1 MKIVRI
7 VLIALAVIVMG
18 YLCVMSIVTPENF
31 KKEQAQREAVIEKR
45 LKDIATYEIAYKENF
60 GKFATADELV
70 EFLTNGKIF
79 YINAE
84 GDYTDEMREK
94 GITEKQ
100 AAAQGL
106 IKRDTTYM
114 SARDSLLKNGEDPR
128 ELIMVPGFPDHRSE
142 IETATIQQEV
152 GNDTINMSVFQAQ
165 VPMEVYL
172 AGMDKHIL
180 STKISDAKARNNG
193 AGYPGLRIGSLKEVK
208 TTGNWE

>member
-1 MKIVRI
+1 
-7 VLIALAVIVMG
+7 MG

-31 KKEQAQREAVIEKR
+31 KKVQAQKEAVIEKR
-45 LKDIATYEIAYKENF
+45 LKDIATYEIAYREAN

-79 YINAE
+79 YVKAE
-84 GDYTDEMREK
+84 GDYTDAMREQ
-94 GITEKQ
+94 GLTEKQ

-128 ELIMVPGFPDHRSE
+128 ELIMVPGCPGQRIE
-142 IETATIQQEV
+142 IETAMVQQEV
-152 GNDTINMSVFQAQ
+152 GNDTINVSVFQAQ
-165 VPMEVYL
+165 VPMTVYL

-180 STKISDAKARNNG
+180 ENKISDAKARNNG
-193 AGYPGLRIGSLKEVK
+193 AGYPGLRIGSLEEVK

>member
-1 MKIVRI
+1 
-7 VLIALAVIVMG
+7 
-18 YLCVMSIVTPENF
+18 MSIVTPENF
-31 KKEQAQREAVIEKR
+31 KKVQAQKEAVIEKR
-45 LKDIATYEIAYKENF
+45 LKDIATYEIAYREAN

-79 YINAE
+79 YVKAE
-84 GDYTDEMREK
+84 GDYTDAMREQ
-94 GITEKQ
+94 GLTEKQ

-128 ELIMVPGFPDHRSE
+128 ELIMVPGCPGQRIE
-142 IETATIQQEV
+142 IETAMVQQEV
-152 GNDTINMSVFQAQ
+152 GNDTINVSVFQAQ
-165 VPMEVYL
+165 VPMTVYL

-180 STKISDAKARNNG
+180 ENKISDAKARNNG
-193 AGYPGLRIGSLKEVK
+193 AGYPGLRIGSLEEVK